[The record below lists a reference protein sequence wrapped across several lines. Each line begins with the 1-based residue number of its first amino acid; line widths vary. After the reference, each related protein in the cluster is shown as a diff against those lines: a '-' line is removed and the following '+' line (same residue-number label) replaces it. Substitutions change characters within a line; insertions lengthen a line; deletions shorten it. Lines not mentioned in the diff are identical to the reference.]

1 MKKIIKPIFFVS
13 SLAVLSSSCSEDLMD
28 DINRDRNNANDVSAK
43 MILADVITSSAF
55 SQVGGD
61 LNNYP
66 AIYVE
71 HEAGIHGQ
79 FNQAEIRQGLNVP
92 STFNNAWA
100 SVYNN
105 IKNARIALEKCS
117 DGGSQAG
124 NFPTKGIAEVL
135 LALNSAILT
144 DAFGDAPYS
153 QASVYEDGKLVYMNP
168 KIDTQESIYKEV
180 MRLLDAAIVDLD
192 KADTSGTGSMQSYDF
207 LYGGDVAKWKKFAY
221 GLKARYTM
229 QLINRSTDKNGDL
242 AKVIEYA
249 DKSFTSASEQAAF
262 SIYNSNNLNPFFGVA
277 WAREGYAA
285 SKSLADKLIARNDP
299 RLRRVFVDKDR
310 VRVESNTASNYLV
323 FENGTEAQEQGV
335 YNTSIFVYSQT
346 APTMLMSYHE
356 VLFLK
361 AEAQARL
368 NQTADAQAT
377 LKDAVV
383 AAIANMEVSVDAALT
398 APTVM
403 NDQAIEETTTPI
415 TTAEAESYF
424 DSDVAPLFTANPLK
438 EVMVQKYLGTFGA
451 NSESMIAYND
461 IRRLRA
467 SGEGSLIELANPKN
481 TSNFFPLRH
490 VYGSSDTTTNPN
502 VKQATGDG
510 SYIYSENVWWAGGT
524 R

>member
-13 SLAVLSSSCSEDLMD
+13 SLVALSTSCSEDLMD

-43 MILADVITSSAF
+43 MILADAITSSAF
-55 SQVGGD
+55 NQVGGD
-61 LNNYP
+61 LNAYTS
-66 AIYVE
+66 IYVE
-71 HEAGIHGQ
+71 HEAGVHGQ
-79 FNQAEIRQGLNVP
+79 FNQAETREGLTVP
-92 STFNNAWA
+92 SLLNNSWA
-100 SVYNN
+100 NIYNN
-105 IKNARIALEKCS
+105 IKNIRIALEKCS

-124 NFPTKGIAEVL
+124 NYPTKGIAEVL
-135 LALNSAILT
+135 LALNSAILA
-144 DAFGDAPYS
+144 DGWGNAPYTE
-153 QASVYEDGKLVYMNP
+153 AAVYKDGKLVYMNP

-180 MRLLDAAIVDLD
+180 MRLLDAAIEDLA
-192 KADTSGTGSMQSYDF
+192 KADASGTGSMQSYDF
-207 LYGGDVAKWKKFAY
+207 LYGGNVAKWTKLAY

-229 QLINRSTDKNGDL
+229 QLLNRSTNKNADL

-262 SIYNSNNLNPFFGVA
+262 NIYNSSNLNPFFGIA
-277 WAREGYAA
+277 WARQGFAA

-299 RLRRVFVDKDR
+299 RLKRVFVDKDR
-310 VRVESNTASNYLV
+310 KRVESNTSANYLV
-323 FENGTEAQEQGV
+323 FENGKKAQEQGV

-346 APTMLMSYHE
+346 ASTMLMSYHE

-368 NQTADAQAT
+368 GNIADAQVT
-377 LKDAVV
+377 LKNAVV
-383 AAIANMEVSVDAALT
+383 AAIANAELSVEAALK

-403 NDQAIEETTTPI
+403 NDASIKETTNPI
-415 TTAEAESYF
+415 TTAEAQNYF
-424 DSDVAPLFTANPLK
+424 DTNVLPLFTANSLK

-451 NSESMIAYND
+451 SGESPIAYND

-467 SGEGSLIELANPKN
+467 LGEGSLIELTNSNP
-481 TSNFFPLRH
+481 FPLRH
-490 VYGSSDTTTNPN
+490 IYGASDTTTNPN

-510 SYIYSENVWWAGGT
+510 NYIYTENVWWAGGT